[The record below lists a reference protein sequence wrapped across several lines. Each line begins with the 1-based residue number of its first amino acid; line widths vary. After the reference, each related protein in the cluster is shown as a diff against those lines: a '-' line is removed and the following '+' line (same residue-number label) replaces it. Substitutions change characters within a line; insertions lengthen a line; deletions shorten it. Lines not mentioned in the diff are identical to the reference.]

1 MTYTESSI
9 AIVREFLE
17 EQHAIK
23 TKAGEPTFKSMF
35 SIQYKLR
42 LRAVLFY
49 QFFRLMSGLIF
60 FNFYAVKIFD
70 EIGLDGGMANLLMT
84 LGYALGAVICIILV
98 GTLGRKPSIVFGIIG
113 QTVAFTGLIIMSL
126 TEWYSLLYPTCMIYT
141 LAFAIGGGAS
151 TPWMVETIPSIGI
164 GIANGFGWLCSA
176 LVGLFTP
183 IMIDGYLGPTSTM
196 VFYCFWGYIGIFA
209 LDWVIIE
216 TKGKQTDEIEQEYM
230 KFKYRPFNLFPE
242 KVAG

>member
-23 TKAGEPTFKSMF
+23 TEAQKPTFKKMF
-35 SIQYKLR
+35 SKQYILR

-49 QFFRLMSGLIF
+49 QFFRQLSGINF
-60 FNFYAVKIFD
+60 FYFYAVKIFD
-70 EIGLDGGMANLLMT
+70 EIGQDGAMANLLIS
-84 LGYALGAVICIILV
+84 LGTALGAVCCILLF

-126 TEWYSLLYPTCMIYT
+126 TEWYGLLYPTCMIYT
-141 LAFAIGGGAS
+141 LAFAIGGIVSA
-151 TPWMVETIPSIGI
+151 PWMVETIPSIGV
-164 GIANGFGWLCSA
+164 GIALGLQWLCTA

-183 IMIDGYLGPTSTM
+183 IMVDS
-196 VFYCFWGYIGIFA
+196 
-209 LDWVIIE
+209 
-216 TKGKQTDEIEQEYM
+216 
-230 KFKYRPFNLFPE
+230 
-242 KVAG
+242 